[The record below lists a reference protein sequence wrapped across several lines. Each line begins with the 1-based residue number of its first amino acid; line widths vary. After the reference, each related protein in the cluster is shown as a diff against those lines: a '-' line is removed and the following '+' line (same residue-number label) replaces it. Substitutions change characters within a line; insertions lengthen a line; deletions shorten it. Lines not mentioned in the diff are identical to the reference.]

1 MKTLV
6 VISDVHY
13 DRSTLRKIEQI
24 MDEADYVVFC
34 GDGFLSLADYLVKYD
49 KKLIAVKGNCDGVS
63 LDSEITFDVE
73 GVNVFVTHGDR
84 YGVKTDLN
92 RLYYRAKELGVD
104 LALFGHTHTAVIEN
118 LDGVTLINP
127 GSVALPTNFEKSYAY
142 VVVNDKKIFAKI
154 VKIG

>member
-49 KKLIAVKGNCDGVS
+49 
-63 LDSEITFDVE
+63 
-73 GVNVFVTHGDR
+73 
-84 YGVKTDLN
+84 
-92 RLYYRAKELGVD
+92 
-104 LALFGHTHTAVIEN
+104 
-118 LDGVTLINP
+118 
-127 GSVALPTNFEKSYAY
+127 
-142 VVVNDKKIFAKI
+142 
-154 VKIG
+154 